1 MKIEKTYIKDLFVIT
16 PEVFKDERGFF
27 MESYNYKKFK
37 ELIKKDIKFVQDNF
51 SQSHKGVLRG
61 IHFQEEPFAQAKLV
75 RVSEGEVFDVA
86 VDLRENSSTYL
97 KWFGIFLSEKN
108 HKMLFIPEGFGH
120 AFLTISDIANV
131 GYKTNNFYNKDS
143 DRCIR
148 WDDPKISIEWP
159 VELLEKGVELSDKD
173 RNGFLM

>member
-159 VELLEKGVELSDKD
+159 VELLEKGVKLSDKD